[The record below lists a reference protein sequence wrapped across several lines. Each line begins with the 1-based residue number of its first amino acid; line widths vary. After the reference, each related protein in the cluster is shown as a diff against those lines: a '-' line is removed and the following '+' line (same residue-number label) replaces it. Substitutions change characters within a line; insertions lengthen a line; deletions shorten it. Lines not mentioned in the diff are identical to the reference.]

1 MHPVCSVY
9 LYSALGQNANTAAG
23 IRTVAMDMWEP
34 YICVTTQYVPEGLE
48 KIAFDEFYVAISG
61 TP

>member
-1 MHPVCSVY
+1 
-9 LYSALGQNANTAAG
+9 
-23 IRTVAMDMWEP
+23 MDMWEP